1 MQCLLSLLLSRCTP
15 TSQAFCNGLW
25 GDQKQHNRVSCMRA
39 GMKEEFD
46 EARGWIETS
55 FKPAKTRKDV
65 NLFETTIRVVGGLL
79 STYAL
84 STDR

>member
-1 MQCLLSLLLSRCTP
+1 
-15 TSQAFCNGLW
+15 
-25 GDQKQHNRVSCMRA
+25 MRA